1 MNAIRIRG
9 TRVKIVTKSR
19 VTCART
25 ESQAEGRKEGRKEQG
40 EKGEKEGRKEAR
52 EALLNF
58 SRSNPGVTC
67 AVYVAGTKA
76 MRHHEG
82 AKKNRW
88 WPTEREKAGLLP
100 EDASSSRATAGV
112 LQHLR
117 LVARRYFHRLVSA
130 ISFCDSF
137 RLLLSNFRDAPI
149 ITTIR

>member
-1 MNAIRIRG
+1 MQFASAARALRSLRNLA
-9 TRVKIVTKSR
+9 SR
-19 VTCART
+19 VREPKAR
-25 ESQAEGRKEGRKEQG
+25 RKEGRKEQG
-40 EKGEKEGRKEAR
+40 KEGEKEGRKEAR

-100 EDASSSRATAGV
+100 EDASSSRGTAGV
-112 LQHLR
+112 LEHLR
-117 LVARRYFHRLVSA
+117 LVAQRYFHRLVSA
-130 ISFCDSF
+130 ISFCDRRF
-137 RLLLSNFRDAPI
+137 CPLLSNFRDAPI
-149 ITTIR
+149 ITIR